1 VRLLVHTEDRPGI
14 LSQLTTA
21 LFTEQTNIRSLEAR
35 SDDGRN
41 ADGALVDM
49 TLEVKD
55 KKQLERVVTSMRRIP
70 GVRDVERMHER
81 P

>member
-1 VRLLVHTEDRPGI
+1 M
-14 LSQLTTA
+14 LSQLTFT
-21 LFTEQTNIRSLEAR
+21 LFNEHVNIRNLEAR

-41 ADGALVDM
+41 ADGALIDM

-55 KKQLERVVTSMRRIP
+55 KKQLERVVSTVRRIP
-70 GVRDVERMHER
+70 GVRDVERMNER